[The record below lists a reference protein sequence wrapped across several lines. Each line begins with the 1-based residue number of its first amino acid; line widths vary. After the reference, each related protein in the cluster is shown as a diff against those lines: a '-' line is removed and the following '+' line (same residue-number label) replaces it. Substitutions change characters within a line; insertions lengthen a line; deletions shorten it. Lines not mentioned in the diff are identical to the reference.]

1 MAPKRAVGD
10 SARKRPDKYQKIQV
24 PSGPTKMAK
33 MTDGILWN
41 AVTRGFDL
49 QADQPFWLLTLSCP
63 CLWGGGNEQL
73 TGLYPHDQHP
83 AKKRPASSQPKITIT
98 PILTRIWGRPKVVRT
113 LTDCL
118 PHLVQKK
125 RAGWS
130 GLVSRNRTWHFQ
142 LRFRAQKHKG
152 SGLFLSPR
160 LPEKPGTTKRAI
172 PSISFQVEKVSQ
184 SHATLTTHPGNTHPI
199 GECTWG
205 AKELPLGPTTG
216 GKWRQVSTR
225 WFRQETPRCRCH
237 RLLGQW
243 GIWPCRIV
251 TDVEHDQKFVIQEA
265 NPLRPLYRHNFR
277 GCLRFNQPHLGNR
290 SIYPD

>member
-24 PSGPTKMAK
+24 PSGSTKMAK

-98 PILTRIWGRPKVVRT
+98 PILTRIWGRPKVVRM

-118 PHLVQKK
+118 PIWSEETG
-125 RAGWS
+125 RMIWS
-130 GLVSRNRTWHFQ
+130 GIPQRIWHFQ
-142 LRFRAQKHKG
+142 LRFRAQNTREAGYFYLHVYQKSQGQLK
-152 SGLFLSPR
+152 GLFPQLVFKWKGKPKPR
-160 LPEKPGTTKRAI
+160 HSHDTPGKY
-172 PSISFQVEKVSQ
+172 PSDRWVYLGSQ
-184 SHATLTTHPGNTHPI
+184 RI
-199 GECTWG
+199 I
-205 AKELPLGPTTG
+205 LGPTTG